1 MLRLRGFQ
9 SRIRSLL
16 SRRPHLPREINPVK
30 PVIPVQ
36 QKSFFDKVKSFFSF
50 SVETVKLE

>member
-16 SRRPHLPREINPVK
+16 LQRTHLLQEMNLVK
-30 PVIPVQ
+30 PVIPKQ
-36 QKSFFDKVKSFFSF
+36 QKSFFDKVKSFFRL